1 MERGIFGSPPDF
13 FFHLWHL
20 DLDLEIF
27 VLGLDLE
34 IFVLDIDL
42 DHGIFDLDLEI
53 FVLDLDHDH
62 EFFDLDIFALDLVIL
77 EDVVSSADPLLCISA
92 YSKGF

>member
-1 MERGIFGSPPDF
+1 MERGIFGSPPVF

-27 VLGLDLE
+27 VLDL
-34 IFVLDIDL
+34 DL
-42 DHGIFDLDLEI
+42 DHETFDLDLDPET
-53 FVLDLDHDH
+53 
-62 EFFDLDIFALDLVIL
+62 FALDLDLDLAIL

>member
-20 DLDLEIF
+20 DLDI
-27 VLGLDLE
+27 
-34 IFVLDIDL
+34 
-42 DHGIFDLDLEI
+42 EI
-53 FVLDLDHDH
+53 FVLDLDLDP
-62 EFFDLDIFALDLVIL
+62 EIFDLDLDRDLAIL
-77 EDVVSSADPLLCISA
+77 EDVVNSADPLLCISA

>member
-20 DLDLEIF
+20 D
-27 VLGLDLE
+27 LDLE